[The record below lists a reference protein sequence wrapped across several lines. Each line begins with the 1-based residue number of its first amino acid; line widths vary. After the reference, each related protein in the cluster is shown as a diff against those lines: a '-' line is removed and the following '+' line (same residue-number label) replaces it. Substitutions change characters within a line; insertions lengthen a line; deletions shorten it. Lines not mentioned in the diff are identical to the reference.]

1 MLEGFTVAWNFGT
14 AAQCLPASQA
24 LGQLVGEIL
33 QVTFA
38 DEDQIMVFT
47 LFLHG
52 PCGEPAGGL
61 MVCTAAS

>member
-1 MLEGFTVAWNFGT
+1 MLGGFTVAWSFGA
-14 AAQCLPASQA
+14 AAQCLPACQA

-38 DEDQIMVFT
+38 GEDQIMVFI

-52 PCGEPAGGL
+52 PCGAPASVL
-61 MVCTAAS
+61 MVCTASS